1 MNALADFNLNRLRIF
16 VAVIEAG
23 SLTGA
28 AARLGMTKTVVSVHI
43 RKLEEEV
50 GASLLHRTTR
60 RLSLTDA
67 GEVFYD
73 ASRRILRETEEAV
86 AAAGQASVEPRGL
99 LRVTAPIEYCASMVA
114 PVAVR
119 LRARYPQLEIELL
132 SGDRVAD
139 LVGEGIDVAIR
150 VGRLADSSMQAVR
163 LASFADWLVASP
175 ALLAQTGA
183 PQTPE
188 EAATMPFVALSVL
201 SKPYSWTFERD
212 GVRQPVRLGQGLA
225 CNTAIAVLSAAQHAG
240 GMAILP
246 DHMVAASVRTGQLVR
261 LLPEWTLPGG
271 GIHAVFPASRYRPQ
285 KTRVFIDALRDS
297 LTSSTVG

>member
-1 MNALADFNLNRLRIF
+1 MNAMADLNLNRLQIF

-67 GEVFYD
+67 GEAFYE
-73 ASRRILRETEEAV
+73 ASQRILRDVADAV
-86 AAAGQASVEPRGL
+86 SAAGQGSLEPRGL
-99 LRVTAPIEYCASMVA
+99 LRVTAPIDYCASLVA
-114 PVAVR
+114 PVAVQ
-119 LRARYPQLEIELL
+119 LRARYPEMEIELL
-132 SGDRVAD
+132 AGDRLAD

-150 VGRLADSSMQAVR
+150 VGRLRDSSMQAVK

-175 ALLAQTGA
+175 ALLAQTGR

-188 EAATMPFVALSVL
+188 DLETMPFVALSVL
-201 SKPYSWTFERD
+201 PKPWSWTFEKD
-212 GVRQPVRLGQGLA
+212 GARHPVRMRQGLS
-225 CNTAIAVLSAAQHAG
+225 CNTVISVAGAVLHG
-240 GMAILP
+240 GGVAILP
-246 DHMVAASVRTGQLVR
+246 DHAVADQVQAGQFVR

-271 GIHAVFPASRYRPQ
+271 GVHAVFPASRYRPR
-285 KTRVFIDALRDS
+285 KTRVFVDALREY
-297 LTSSTVG
+297 LAR